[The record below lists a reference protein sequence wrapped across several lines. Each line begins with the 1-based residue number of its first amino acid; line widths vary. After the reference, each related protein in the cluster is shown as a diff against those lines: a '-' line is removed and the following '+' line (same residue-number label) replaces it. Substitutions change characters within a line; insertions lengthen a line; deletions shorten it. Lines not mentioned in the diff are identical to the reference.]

1 MKATPMT
8 VEEFEEQVPVLP
20 LLLTPA
26 QAGEFLGL
34 SEVVVRALI
43 KDGSLKAIR
52 ISKRVNRI
60 SRAECERFAAEG
72 ALS

>member
-8 VEEFEEQVPVLP
+8 VEEFEQQAPALP

-26 QAGEFLGL
+26 QAGELLGL

-43 KDGSLKAIR
+43 KDGSLKAKR
-52 ISKRVNRI
+52 ISPRVTRI
-60 SRAECERFAAEG
+60 ARAECERFAAEG